1 MALISNEET
10 MERQLLH
17 EAKFNYANLMYI
29 TALFNKQL
37 QKKSYLNKSLYSCEI
52 LTRDFFSQGNIP

>member
-1 MALISNEET
+1 